1 VLRTHPAA
9 IIGGIL
15 QENPFFVSAD
25 ELLRERRERAGR
37 APSA

>member
-15 QENPFFVSAD
+15 QENPFYVPAD
-25 ELLRERRERAGR
+25 ELLAELRERQHAH
-37 APSA
+37 